1 VKKKLTVH
9 SNSVDSRERFQ
20 QERDQL
26 LDIISGL
33 LDADPGVKAAWLFGS
48 LGRGDGDAF
57 SDIDLWVVGE
67 QDYIDG
73 VNADPLR
80 YVSQIDPPILSLE
93 APQNAPEGGVYF
105 MACYDAPTAP
115 HIVDWYWQP
124 VDTAYLPFDALL
136 LFDKVGI
143 IQEDKPVRFQGQLK
157 NKAVIEQPH
166 HFISFFWM
174 MLMITAKQVSRSPWA
189 IEMELLPYV
198 LGPFY
203 KVQHELGLEKI
214 VQTHTLHSHRLP
226 IEKIQL
232 LSYLADE
239 MSGMMENF
247 SDMGI
252 KVPTSVI
259 PGAHRYLH
267 FIELCLSGEGII
279 KTTDAE

>member
-1 VKKKLTVH
+1 MEAH
-9 SNSVDSRERFQ
+9 NSKERYL

-26 LDIISGL
+26 LKVILAQLETDT
-33 LDADPGVKAAWLFGS
+33 GVKAAWLFGS

-73 VNADPLR
+73 VNADPLGC
-80 YVSQIDPPILSLE
+80 VSQIEQPILSLE

-124 VDTAYLPFDALL
+124 AETAYIPGGVHL

-143 IQEDKPVRFQGQLK
+143 TREDKPVRFLGQSEK
-157 NKAVIEQPH
+157 EAVNEQPH

-174 MLMITAKQVSRSPWA
+174 MLMITAKQVYRNPWA
-189 IEMELLPYV
+189 NEMELLPYV
-198 LGPFY
+198 LDPFY
-203 KVQHELGLEKI
+203 KTQQLLGFEKNFQARI
-214 VQTHTLHSHRLP
+214 FHSHRLP
-226 IEKIQL
+226 MEKIQL
-232 LSYLADE
+232 LSHLADE
-239 MSGMMENF
+239 MSSMIKNISE
-247 SDMGI
+247 MGI
-252 KVPTSVI
+252 KVPTSII
-259 PGAHRYLH
+259 PGAKRYLN
-267 FIELCLSGEGII
+267 FIEMCLIGDGII